1 MTDRRQVEHRSIQNK
16 ELMCQNTTAI
26 EKGGFVMRLGNYLT
40 NGIKPTTLVY
50 ICLPSEI
57 WYVYCEV

>member
-26 EKGGFVMRLGNYLT
+26 EKRWIRNEIRKLSYKWHKT
-40 NGIKPTTLVY
+40 NHPCIHMFA
-50 ICLPSEI
+50 E
-57 WYVYCEV
+57 